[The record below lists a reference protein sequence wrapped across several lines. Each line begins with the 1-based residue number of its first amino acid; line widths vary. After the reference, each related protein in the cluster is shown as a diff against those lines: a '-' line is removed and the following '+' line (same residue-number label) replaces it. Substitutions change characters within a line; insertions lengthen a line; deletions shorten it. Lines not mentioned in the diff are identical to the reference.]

1 MNKTVRYI
9 LYAVITAICILAI
22 FIGVYGIIFKKQVA
36 SNETP
41 EQNVVNSVVNT
52 TQVKDSFKDL
62 FTNNFFASNQ
72 RTNNVEKIIQ
82 DKDVVY
88 SAIEF
93 KETKENSYSID
104 IHIPLIN
111 INNDVVSKYNETTQS
126 TFVQEANEI
135 MEGKRGNEYIVYDV
149 TYTSYLNNDI
159 LSVAVMALIKQGSS
173 AQRTV
178 VRTYNYNIATGE
190 DVTINDILNLRG
202 LEKTAVNKKI
212 NDTVEKAAKD
222 AQAVTSTGYELYE
235 RDLDSE
241 IYDITNVTTFIQGP
255 NGELYIIYAYGN
267 NAFTSEMD
275 VIQI

>member
-1 MNKTVRYI
+1 
-9 LYAVITAICILAI
+9 
-22 FIGVYGIIFKKQVA
+22 
-36 SNETP
+36 
-41 EQNVVNSVVNT
+41 
-52 TQVKDSFKDL
+52 
-62 FTNNFFASNQ
+62 
-72 RTNNVEKIIQ
+72 
-82 DKDVVY
+82 
-88 SAIEF
+88 
-93 KETKENSYSID
+93 
-104 IHIPLIN
+104 
-111 INNDVVSKYNETTQS
+111 
-126 TFVQEANEI
+126 

-241 IYDITNVTTFIQGP
+241 IYDITNVITFIQGP